1 MAKSIVSSSA
11 SSSADVDGLVVVLH
25 GAFGARATAEISS
38 VSALPVLEMAP
49 GGEEE
54 EAAGEGF
61 SESAETAFF
70 NTQVQKRNVLP
81 PHMATAFFT
90 EGVKNFF
97 SCVNGSEMAIGE
109 VKFLADI
116 AWVKRGGG
124 RGGEEIF

>member
-11 SSSADVDGLVVVLH
+11 SSIDVDGLVVVLH

-49 GGEEE
+49 GEEERE
-54 EAAGEGF
+54 EAAAERGF

-81 PHMATAFFT
+81 H
-90 EGVKNFF
+90 
-97 SCVNGSEMAIGE
+97 S
-109 VKFLADI
+109 
-116 AWVKRGGG
+116 
-124 RGGEEIF
+124 